1 MYLPEWVQKF
11 KEPRTEIKKVGGH
24 FYKYRVEYR
33 YNKEKKRTD
42 KITVGLLGKVTESD
56 GFVPSDKQLLREK
69 AGRSFDPAKVDIK
82 MYGVY
87 GLFSELLEEEIRG
100 LGTFFESKD
109 LEVLLTVS
117 MLRFAHEAP
126 IKRMQRL
133 HHHDYCSLFWHKT
146 SLTDKTVTDTLRYI
160 GENRRLIIDWMKTR
174 ISGKKEDQSLEEFVM
189 IDSTHVTT
197 TSNLLDINAPGYNP
211 AKNFDEQIRLMYMF
225 SSGLKQPVYYRLI
238 NGNIPD
244 VSSMRLC
251 VEEMGVGDVV
261 FIADK
266 GFYSK
271 SNIKTL
277 SDNGL
282 KYIIPLYRNNKLIDF
297 TPLEESDFKKKNS
310 YFVYENRVIWYYYYQ
325 KDRQQLV
332 TFLDEKLCT
341 EEERDYILRMG
352 THPEQY
358 TREGFNKKLDA
369 FGTLTLTT
377 NTEVNPE
384 ELYEKYK
391 QRNEIEV
398 MFDSYKNFLKADRM
412 YMQNRMVLEGWLMA
426 NFLTM
431 IAYYKLYQKLSQA
444 KQLNKY
450 SPKDIIE
457 ISKSISKI
465 KINDSWLT
473 TETTK
478 KTMELF
484 KKLKIDYLIKRS

>member
-225 SSGLKQPVYYRLI
+225 SSGLATCLLPTNKREHPRREFDEAMCGGNGRWGCRIYR
-238 NGNIPD
+238 
-244 VSSMRLC
+244 RQ
-251 VEEMGVGDVV
+251 
-261 FIADK
+261 
-266 GFYSK
+266 
-271 SNIKTL
+271 
-277 SDNGL
+277 
-282 KYIIPLYRNNKLIDF
+282 
-297 TPLEESDFKKKNS
+297 
-310 YFVYENRVIWYYYYQ
+310 RVLQ
-325 KDRQQLV
+325 
-332 TFLDEKLCT
+332 
-341 EEERDYILRMG
+341 
-352 THPEQY
+352 
-358 TREGFNKKLDA
+358 
-369 FGTLTLTT
+369 
-377 NTEVNPE
+377 
-384 ELYEKYK
+384 
-391 QRNEIEV
+391 
-398 MFDSYKNFLKADRM
+398 
-412 YMQNRMVLEGWLMA
+412 
-426 NFLTM
+426 
-431 IAYYKLYQKLSQA
+431 
-444 KQLNKY
+444 
-450 SPKDIIE
+450 
-457 ISKSISKI
+457 
-465 KINDSWLT
+465 
-473 TETTK
+473 
-478 KTMELF
+478 
-484 KKLKIDYLIKRS
+484 